1 MARPAVMLLQAS
13 RLVPFER
20 SVPQGLQVSGELIWN
35 RDGQLELSF
44 GVLAAAASG
53 LGELVVPGCLID
65 GPQAAGQRRDEL
77 WTTTCFEAFLA
88 IPDQPGY
95 WEINLAPNG
104 DWALYRFEG
113 YRSGQSQQRLDSAPE
128 LALHRRHHHLR
139 LDARLALCSWW
150 PDDRCP
156 ELALTTVLDRGA
168 NGISHWALR
177 HGDSRA
183 DFHDR
188 STFLQA

>member
-53 LGELVVPGCLID
+53 LNELVVPGGLID

-113 YRSGQSQQRLDSAPE
+113 YRSGQSQQPLERPPE
-128 LALHRRHHHLR
+128 VTLRRWHHQLR
-139 LDARLALCSWW
+139 LDARLNLSNWW
-150 PDDRCP
+150 PDERCP

-183 DFHDR
+183 DFHHR